1 MATKAELVAGYEVL
15 VQEARR
21 IAGSLS
27 PDQWALS
34 VDQDG
39 WKGVEALAHV
49 ASIGTVVVPMVTAI
63 LNAPPDSSPLNMST
77 IDTMNAGLVGARAGK
92 TSAELADE
100 VAQAYGSVIE
110 WVRNAGDDVLEKRV
124 SAGGHKDIP
133 LSDVLV
139 RMTIL
144 HGLAH
149 LYSVY
154 SAVFFA

>member
-1 MATKAELVAGYEVL
+1 
-15 VQEARR
+15 
-21 IAGSLS
+21 
-27 PDQWALS
+27 
-34 VDQDG
+34 
-39 WKGVEALAHV
+39 
-49 ASIGTVVVPMVTAI
+49 
-63 LNAPPDSSPLNMST
+63 MST

-100 VAQAYGSVIE
+100 VEQAYGSVIE
-110 WVRNAGDDVLEKRV
+110 WVRNAGGDVLEKRV